1 MASKER
7 PAKVL
12 VFASGRGSNFVNLV
26 KQSKKFNYRV
36 IALIVDNPEA
46 HAIEAAKK
54 LDIPYYVV
62 MRQMDETKA
71 RHEEKIKS
79 YLETIP
85 FDYIA
90 LAGYMRI
97 LTSEFVKRYNK
108 RVINIHPS
116 LLPAFKGPSAIED
129 AFNYGVR
136 VSGVTIH
143 YIDEGIDTG
152 EIIEQ
157 EIVYVDDD
165 ETLESF
171 KRKIHELEHELYPKV
186 IHRLIQKRR

>member
-1 MASKER
+1 MASKAR
-7 PAKVL
+7 PAKIL

-26 KQSKKFNYRV
+26 NQSKKFNYRV
-36 IALIVDNPEA
+36 IALIVDNAEA
-46 HAIEAAKK
+46 PAIEAAKE

-62 MRQMDETKA
+62 MRQMDESKA

-116 LLPAFKGPSAIED
+116 LLPAFKGPKAIED

>member
-116 LLPAFKGPSAIED
+116 LLPAFKGPNAIED

>member
-1 MASKER
+1 MVSKER

-46 HAIEAAKK
+46 PAIEAAKK

-171 KRKIHELEHELYPKV
+171 KRKIRELEHELYPKV

>member
-46 HAIEAAKK
+46 PAIEAAKK